1 MQLFHLNYVVKHEEK
16 DWKGGSILDQEVIR
30 QKVNEWYE
38 TYNNDIYQYI
48 FFMIGDHEQAKDLV
62 HDTFLRS
69 YNHYLS
75 FRGGSEKGWLFRI
88 ARNIT
93 IDFIRKRKPISY
105 LMNFNI
111 QLKTNELLPEHI
123 VTLNE
128 SEKELYSALTKL
140 KRSYRDVIILRKLK
154 DFSIQETAD
163 ILGWN
168 ESKVKST
175 LFRGLKELKNELI
188 KEGYQHETL
197 SRNG

>member
-1 MQLFHLNYVVKHEEK
+1 M
-16 DWKGGSILDQEVIR
+16 DQEVIK
-30 QKVNEWYE
+30 QNVNKWYE
-38 TYNNDIYQYI
+38 KYSNDIYQYI
-48 FFMIGDHEQAKDLV
+48 FFMIGDHEMAKDLV

-69 YNHYLS
+69 YSNYLS
-75 FRGGSEKGWLFRI
+75 FRGGNEKGWLFRI

-93 IDFIRKRKPISY
+93 IDFIRKKKPISY
-105 LMNFNI
+105 LMNTDM
-111 QLKTNELLPEHI
+111 QVKANELLPENV
-123 VTLNE
+123 VTINE
-128 SEKELYSALTKL
+128 SEKELYAALTRL

-175 LFRGLKELKNELI
+175 LFRGLKELKKELV
-188 KEGYQHETL
+188 KEGYQHEKL